1 MRPPKSLVSTDKQKG
16 MDGNGPKED
25 KSVGGGGRQ
34 GRERTAPLELF
45 KVRGGSRCPCLV
57 GYWFS
62 RSTSS
67 LEVICLP
74 HIEQPYWN
82 KGGVKFSITL
92 LDSEPDVHTHF
103 HPDHFLPL
111 PRNF

>member
-1 MRPPKSLVSTDKQKG
+1 MGQKRRKVSVVGVDRAERGPPPQ
-16 MDGNGPKED
+16 
-25 KSVGGGGRQ
+25 
-34 GRERTAPLELF
+34 LF

-82 KGGVKFSITL
+82 KGGVKFPITL

-103 HPDHFLPL
+103 HLDHFLPL